1 MSQCSPCGHWLWL
14 TVIVPGGVTG
24 AVPPADVEPHVAV
37 PLLCQ
42 PERQQA
48 AGLHQDRR
56 LAVAAAEREVAV
68 PAHVGGGGEHARL
81 GPRGRGR
88 CRVAAATRG
97 AVTGEV
103 LAGGGDAAVDA
114 DADAPFAREPEDTS
128 TTVWLESAAR
138 ITPITVP
145 VTVTRG
151 CDPLLLGEQSPAA
164 AGEAE
169 RECLVLSG
177 GQTGRG
183 VTRAWPPAPFACASS
198 ASRQPSAFGEQR
210 TGRAPRPLRQL
221 ARPTAVSPLETS
233 GLEGGIV
240 TNELVA
246 DALPPPLVV
255 VTLHCRCP
263 PLSTPRA
270 V

>member
-1 MSQCSPCGHWLWL
+1 M
-14 TVIVPGGVTG
+14 
-24 AVPPADVEPHVAV
+24 
-37 PLLCQ
+37 
-42 PERQQA
+42 
-48 AGLHQDRR
+48 
-56 LAVAAAEREVAV
+56 
-68 PAHVGGGGEHARL
+68 
-81 GPRGRGR
+81 
-88 CRVAAATRG
+88 
-97 AVTGEV
+97 TGEV
-103 LAGGGDAAVDA
+103 LAGGGDAALDA
-114 DADAPFAREPEDTS
+114 EADAPFAREPEDTS

-145 VTVTRG
+145 VTVTVAAIRL
-151 CDPLLLGEQSPAA
+151 CLASSRLPPPARPSESVWSCPGDRRA
-164 AGEAE
+164 EAWAS
-169 RECLVLSG
+169 V
-177 GQTGRG
+177 
-183 VTRAWPPAPFACASS
+183 APAPFAFIVSE
-198 ASRQPSAFGEQR
+198 QEPSALGEQR
-210 TGRAPRPLRQL
+210 TGTCTRPLRQL